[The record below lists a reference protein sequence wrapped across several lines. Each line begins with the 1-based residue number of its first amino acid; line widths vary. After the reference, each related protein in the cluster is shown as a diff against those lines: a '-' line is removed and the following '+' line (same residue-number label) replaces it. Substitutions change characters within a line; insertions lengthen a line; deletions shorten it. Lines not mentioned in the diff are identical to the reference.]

1 MIKIYNSLTNK
12 LEDFIPIKENE
23 VSMYVCGPTVYNNL
37 HIGNS
42 RPVIF
47 FDTVARFFK
56 YLGYKVTYVSNFTDI
71 DDKIIKKALEE
82 GVTEKEIST
91 RYIKIIRNLYHRLNC
106 LPHDAN
112 PLVTE
117 NMDGIISF
125 INKMVENGGAYA
137 IDGDVY
143 FDVAKIKEYGILS
156 GQTVEN
162 LLNGVRIENNDKK
175 HNPIDFT
182 LWKTTNVGVNW
193 PSPWSEN
200 GGRPGWHTECVVMID
215 NIFKG
220 KIDIHGGGNDLKFP
234 HHDNE
239 IAQSICVNNHM
250 IANYWIHNGRVDLAG
265 EKMSKSLGNIIWAD
279 DLLDQI
285 GTPVYRLM
293 MLNVPYRQLLN
304 YKEELVSGA
313 RADFEKIRRAYV
325 SIYRKLELLDFNN
338 LDEDY
343 YHNFKNEE
351 IKNLMNEF
359 INAMSNDFNTA
370 NSITTIFKLTKLINN
385 ELRAKELNKDLLEEE
400 YHALKSMLWVLGI
413 NVEIKKLSE
422 DDKALIKDWQNAKA
436 NKDFEKADSI
446 RCEIN
451 NRNIEL

>member
-12 LEDFIPIKENE
+12 LEEFIPIKENE

-82 GVTEKEIST
+82 GVSEKEIST
-91 RYIKIIRNLYHRLNC
+91 RYIKVVLNLYHRLNC

-112 PLVTE
+112 PKVTE

-125 INKMVENGGAYA
+125 INQMVENGGAYVV
-137 IDGDVY
+137 DGDVY

-182 LWKTTNVGVNW
+182 LWKTTDAGVKW
-193 PSPWSEN
+193 DSPW
-200 GGRPGWHTECVVMID
+200 GPGRPGWHTECVVMIN

-239 IAQSICVNNHM
+239 IAQSLCVNNHM

-279 DLLDQI
+279 DLLDEI

-304 YKEELVSGA
+304 YKEELVSGSK
-313 RADFEKIRRAYV
+313 ADYEKIRRPFI
-325 SIYRKLELLDFNN
+325 SCYRKLELMDLLD
-338 LDEDY
+338 DEE
-343 YHNFKNEE
+343 NFYRNYTSDAVKEVVA
-351 IKNLMNEF
+351 EF
-359 INAMSNDFNTA
+359 DESMSNDFNTA
-370 NSITTIFKLTKLINN
+370 NAITAIFKMTKLINN
-385 ELRAKELNKDLLEEE
+385 ELRNRELSYDLLKEE
-400 YHALKSMLWVLGI
+400 YKALKSMLWVLGI
-413 NVEIKKLSE
+413 EVEVKKLSSS
-422 DDKALIKDWQNAKA
+422 DKELVKEWLEAKS
-436 NKDFEKADSI
+436 NKDFEKADKL
-446 RCEIN
+446 RNEIN
-451 NRNIEL
+451 ARSIEL

>member
-1 MIKIYNSLTNK
+1 MAAIKIYNSLTNK
-12 LEDFIPIKENE
+12 LEEFIPIKENE

-82 GVTEKEIST
+82 GVSEKEIST
-91 RYIKIIRNLYHRLNC
+91 RYIKVVLDLYHRLNC

-112 PLVTE
+112 PKVTE
-117 NMDGIISF
+117 NMEGIISF
-125 INKMVENGGAYA
+125 ISKMVENGGAYA

-182 LWKTTNVGVNW
+182 LWKTTDVGVKW
-193 PSPWSEN
+193 DSPWSPK

-220 KIDIHGGGNDLKFP
+220 KIDIHGGGSDLKFP

-239 IAQSICVNNHM
+239 IAQSLCVNNHM

-279 DLLDQI
+279 DLLDEI

-313 RADFEKIRRAYV
+313 RADYEKIRRTFISA
-325 SIYRKLELLDFNN
+325 YRKLELLDINDIDSDN
-338 LDEDY
+338 
-343 YHNFKNEE
+343 YHD
-351 IKNLMNEF
+351 IKNQDALALIDEF
-359 INAMSNDFNTA
+359 NSYMSNDFNTA
-370 NSITTIFKLTKLINN
+370 NAITAIFKATKMINN
-385 ELRAKELNKDLLEEE
+385 ELRNKEMNKDLL
-400 YHALKSMLWVLGI
+400 LDLF
-413 NVEIKKLSE
+413 
-422 DDKALIKDWQNAKA
+422 KAL
-436 NKDFEKADSI
+436 
-446 RCEIN
+446 
-451 NRNIEL
+451 

>member
-91 RYIKIIRNLYHRLNC
+91 RYIKVVLNLYHRLNC

-112 PLVTE
+112 PKVTE
-117 NMDGIISF
+117 NMEGIISF
-125 INKMVENGGAYA
+125 INQMVENGGAYVA
-137 IDGDVY
+137 DGDVY

-182 LWKTTNVGVNW
+182 LWKTTDTGVKW
-193 PSPWSEN
+193 DSPW
-200 GGRPGWHTECVVMID
+200 GPGRPGWHTECVVMIN

-239 IAQSICVNNHM
+239 IAQSLCVNNHM

-279 DLLDQI
+279 DLLDEI

-304 YKEELVSGA
+304 YKEELVNQSKT
-313 RADFEKIRRAYV
+313 DFEKIRRPYI
-325 SIYRKLELLDFNN
+325 SSYRKLELAGVSDIDNDF
-338 LDEDY
+338 
-343 YHNFKNEE
+343 YHDFKNSQV
-351 IKNLMNEF
+351 KDLMDEF
-359 INAMSNDFNTA
+359 IASMSNDFNTA
-370 NSITTIFKLTKLINN
+370 NAITAIFMMTKLINN
-385 ELRAKELNKDLLEEE
+385 ELRNKDLNLDLLKEEFE
-400 YHALKSMLWVLGI
+400 ALKSMLWVLGI
-413 NVEIKKLSE
+413 KVECDKLSE
-422 DDKALIKDWQNAKA
+422 DDKALVKEWLDAKSV
-436 NKDFEKADSI
+436 KDFEKADAL
-446 RCEIN
+446 RKEISA
-451 NRNIEL
+451 RNIEL

>member
-12 LEDFIPIKENE
+12 LEEFIPIKENE

-82 GVTEKEIST
+82 GVSEKEIST
-91 RYIKIIRNLYHRLNC
+91 RYIKVVLDLYHRLNC

-112 PLVTE
+112 PKVTE
-117 NMDGIISF
+117 NMEGIISF
-125 INKMVENGGAYA
+125 ISKMVENGGAYA

-182 LWKTTNVGVNW
+182 LWKTTDAGVKW
-193 PSPWSEN
+193 DSPW
-200 GGRPGWHTECVVMID
+200 GPGRPGWHTECVVMID

-220 KIDIHGGGNDLKFP
+220 KIDIHGGGSDLKFP

-239 IAQSICVNNHM
+239 IAQSLCVNNHM

-279 DLLDQI
+279 DLLNEI

-304 YKEELVSGA
+304 YKEELISGSK
-313 RADFEKIRRAYV
+313 ADYEKIRRPYISAF
-325 SIYRKLELLDFNN
+325 RKLESSGK
-338 LDEDY
+338 LDEVKDDY
-343 YHNFKNEE
+343 YRDFKNSDCLAL
-351 IKNLMNEF
+351 ISEF
-359 INAMSNDFNTA
+359 TESMSNDFNTA
-370 NSITTIFKLTKLINN
+370 NAITAIFKATKLINN
-385 ELRAKELNKDLLEEE
+385 ELRNKELNIDNLMEIFK
-400 YHALKSMLWVLGI
+400 ALKSMLWVLGI
-413 NVEIKKLSE
+413 SVEVKPLTTEEQELVNKWTLA
-422 DDKALIKDWQNAKA
+422 KQNR
-436 NKDFEKADSI
+436 DFEEADKLRS
-446 RCEIN
+446 EITS
-451 NRNIEL
+451 RGIEL

>member
-12 LEDFIPIKENE
+12 LEDFIPIKEGE

-71 DDKIIKKALEE
+71 DDKIIKKAAEE
-82 GVTEKEIST
+82 GVSEKEIST
-91 RYIKIIRNLYHRLNC
+91 RYIKVVLNLYHRLNC

-112 PLVTE
+112 PKVTE
-117 NMDGIISF
+117 NMEGIIDF
-125 INKMVENGGAYA
+125 INKMVENGAAYA

-143 FDVAKIKEYGILS
+143 FDVLKIKEYGILS
-156 GQTVEN
+156 GQTVDN

-182 LWKTTNVGVNW
+182 LWKTTDAGVKW
-193 PSPWSEN
+193 DSPW
-200 GGRPGWHTECVVMID
+200 GPGRPGWHTECVVMID

-239 IAQSICVNNHM
+239 IAQSLAVNGHM

-279 DLLDQI
+279 DLLDEI

-304 YKEELVSGA
+304 YKEELVSGSK
-313 RADFEKIRRAYV
+313 ADYEKIKRPFI
-325 SIYRKLELLDFNN
+325 SCFRKLELNN
-338 LDEDY
+338 QTDDVKEDY
-343 YHNFKNEE
+343 YRDFESTEVKAVVS
-351 IKNLMNEF
+351 EF
-359 INAMSNDFNTA
+359 IDSMSNDFNTA
-370 NSITTIFKLTKLINN
+370 NALTAIIKMTKMINN
-385 ELRAKELNKDLLEEE
+385 DLRNREINYDNLKEELR
-400 YHALKSMLWVLGI
+400 ALKSMLWVLGI
-413 NVEIKKLSE
+413 NVEVKPLSKE
-422 DDKALIKDWQNAKA
+422 DIELVKEWTNAKSI
-436 NKDFEKADSI
+436 KDFEKADKL
-446 RCEIN
+446 RGEIMS
-451 NRNIEL
+451 RGIEL

>member
-12 LEDFIPIKENE
+12 LEEFIPIKENE

-71 DDKIIKKALEE
+71 DDKIIKKAMEE
-82 GVTEKEIST
+82 GVSEKEIST
-91 RYIKIIRNLYHRLNC
+91 RYIKVVLDLYHRLNC

-112 PLVTE
+112 PKVTE
-117 NMDGIISF
+117 NMEGIIAF

-182 LWKTTNVGVNW
+182 LWKTTDVGVKW
-193 PSPWSEN
+193 PSPWGE
-200 GGRPGWHTECVVMID
+200 GRPGWHTECVVMID

-239 IAQSICVNNHM
+239 IAQSLCVNNHM

-285 GTPVYRLM
+285 GTPVYRFM

-304 YKEELVSGA
+304 YKEELVNQSKT
-313 RADFEKIRRAYV
+313 DYEKIRRPFI
-325 SIYRKLELLDFNN
+325 SCYRKLELNDFDN

-343 YHNFKNEE
+343 YHDIKTEE
-351 IKNLMNEF
+351 IKEVLNEF
-359 INAMSNDFNTA
+359 IASMSNDFNTA
-370 NSITTIFKLTKLINN
+370 NAITAIFKATKLINN
-385 ELRAKELNKDLLEEE
+385 ELRSREVRYDYLEDC
-400 YHALKSMLWVLGI
+400 YKALKSMLWVLGI
-413 NVEIKKLSE
+413 KVEVAKLSSDDKKLVNE
-422 DDKALIKDWQNAKA
+422 WLTAKT
-436 NKDFEKADSI
+436 NKNFTKADEL
-446 RCEIN
+446 RLEIN
-451 NRNIEL
+451 ERNIEL

>member
-117 NMDGIISF
+117 NMDGIIDF

-182 LWKTTNVGVNW
+182 LWKTTDVGVRW
-193 PSPWSEN
+193 PSPWGPE
-200 GGRPGWHTECVVMID
+200 GRPGWHTECVVMID

-220 KIDIHGGGNDLKFP
+220 KIDIHGGGSDLKFP

-265 EKMSKSLGNIIWAD
+265 EKMSKSLGNIIWAE
-279 DLLDQI
+279 DLLDEI

-304 YKEELVSGA
+304 YKEDLVSGA

-325 SIYRKLELLDFNN
+325 SSYRKLELLDTNN
-338 LDEDY
+338 LDLDY
-343 YHNFKNEE
+343 YKDFNNEE
-351 IKNLMNEF
+351 IKNLIDEF

-370 NSITTIFKLTKLINN
+370 NGITTIFKLTKLINN
-385 ELRAKELNKDLLEEE
+385 ELRSKELNKDLLFEE
-400 YHALKSMLWVLGI
+400 YSALKSMLWVLGI
-413 NVEIKKLSE
+413 QIDLNKLSE
-422 DDKALIKDWQNAKA
+422 DDKKLIKDWQDAKA
-436 NKDFEKADSI
+436 NKDFEKADAL
-446 RCEIN
+446 RNEIN